1 VRSTLERL
9 SEKLSNSIYCDNSAL
24 KNFLTLANE
33 ALVNPERLVLGMT
46 ELKEELINSLKN
58 NISLNK
64 NSRVTLKKLSCVF
77 TLCKI
82 TEGELRAARATKY
95 AKPESSVNLTNCMNS
110 S

>member
-9 SEKLSNSIYCDNSAL
+9 SEKLTNSIYCDNSAL

-33 ALVNPERLVLGMT
+33 ALVNPGRLVLRMT

-58 NISLNK
+58 NKNLNK
-64 NSRVTLKKLSCVF
+64 NSRIALKKLSCVF

-82 TEGELRAARATKY
+82 TEGELRATRTTNFF
-95 AKPESSVNLTNCMNS
+95 KPKSSANLANCMNS